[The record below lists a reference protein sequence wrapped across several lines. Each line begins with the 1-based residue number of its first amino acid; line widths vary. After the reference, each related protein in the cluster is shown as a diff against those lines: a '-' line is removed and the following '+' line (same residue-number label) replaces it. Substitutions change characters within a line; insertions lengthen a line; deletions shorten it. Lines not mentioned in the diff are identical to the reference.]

1 MIRTQ
6 GYIRLPSWVGGGLH
20 SVPEISQLCDILMW
34 SRQFKSH
41 EVPRKL
47 FVCGQL
53 RGYKVVQRDV
63 WFKAAILNLPNAA
76 TL

>member
-1 MIRTQ
+1 
-6 GYIRLPSWVGGGLH
+6 
-20 SVPEISQLCDILMW
+20 MW